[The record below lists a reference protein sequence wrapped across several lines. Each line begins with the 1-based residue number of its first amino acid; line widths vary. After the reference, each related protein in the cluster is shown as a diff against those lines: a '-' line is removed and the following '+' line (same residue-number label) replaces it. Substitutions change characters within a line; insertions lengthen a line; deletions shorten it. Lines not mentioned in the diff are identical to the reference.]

1 MTTRNRPLSPHLQ
14 VYKPQ
19 ITSILSITHRITG
32 VVLCFGA
39 VLLTYWL
46 MAATYGP
53 DAFATAQAIL
63 GSWLGIL
70 VLFGVVFS
78 LWYHLPTASGIWLGM
93 PVGLRTDQLHQG
105 MRCCCL
111 CRAHL
116 RHIHLAYCGG
126 GLIMEMRSQLGRVR
140 GLGFQQRRRASFLG
154 SACQRIALVPLVSVV
169 RVCRDHVVGADLAT
183 LRPGSARITIRLL
196 FCADPDMF
204 SSCAAG
210 PSGHHRGLHAWRG
223 GQADLDDRYE
233 IRRSYLLAVVPCLPL
248 SA

>member
-78 LWYHLPTASGIWLGM
+78 LWYHLANGIRHLAWDAGWGFEMTQLTASGYA
-93 PVGLRTDQLHQG
+93 V
-105 MRCCCL
+105 
-111 CRAHL
+111 
-116 RHIHLAYCGG
+116 
-126 GLIMEMRSQLGRVR
+126 LIV
-140 GLGFQQRRRASFLG
+140 
-154 SACQRIALVPLVSVV
+154 SAVLSVV
-169 RVCRDHVVGADLAT
+169 TIIMAFAVG
-183 LRPGSARITIRLL
+183 
-196 FCADPDMF
+196 
-204 SSCAAG
+204 
-210 PSGHHRGLHAWRG
+210 
-223 GQADLDDRYE
+223 
-233 IRRSYLLAVVPCLPL
+233 V
-248 SA
+248 